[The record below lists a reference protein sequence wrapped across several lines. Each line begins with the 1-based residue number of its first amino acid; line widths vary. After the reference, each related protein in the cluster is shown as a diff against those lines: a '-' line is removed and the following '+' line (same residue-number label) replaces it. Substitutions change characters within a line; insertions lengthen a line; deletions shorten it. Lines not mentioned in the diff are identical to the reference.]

1 MLIKLNKLVL
11 VCAMLV
17 LHFTAVSPV
26 KADEGLDLVIDEG
39 LIVPWEINNIAPGS
53 SGVVPVDIRN
63 AGSISGYMAVWI
75 DGITDTEGENPE
87 AETGNTE
94 EPGELSQYLTLNISG
109 GNISPYTASP
119 DFELPIALNEFPQ
132 SSIHPLQLSDQPLQ
146 VGGTI
151 QLQWEWAI
159 PPQTTNVIQGD
170 SVSFNIHYIL
180 TQDLLVQKPST
191 PTPAISGGG
200 AWPEKPAKPDTEA
213 DEQKT
218 SETQTAAFSDNNTRT
233 YYSPDGKL
241 IIIVPQETRVISA
254 GNEELLYIIIT
265 LSDYPPL
272 KPQNNILLSPIY
284 DVTTFTVG
292 GSYEYAELDRQVII
306 VIEFDNDKLPEG
318 FSSVYAAWYDVNS
331 GWVKLTD
338 VLEINHE
345 AGILTVVT
353 TQLSNIAVF
362 AETDMANDFIEVI
375 PSPTDDSLKPTLPDS
390 RTPQSKTD
398 IKSTSA
404 AKSTLM
410 REILSQTSLAI
421 AGSGTLAMATLA
433 YFERKRRN
441 SRRKGVLTSNTKY

>member
-1 MLIKLNKLVL
+1 MPS
-11 VCAMLV
+11 
-17 LHFTAVSPV
+17 T
-26 KADEGLDLVIDEG
+26 
-39 LIVPWEINNIAPGS
+39 
-53 SGVVPVDIRN
+53 
-63 AGSISGYMAVWI
+63 
-75 DGITDTEGENPE
+75 
-87 AETGNTE
+87 
-94 EPGELSQYLTLNISG
+94 
-109 GNISPYTASP
+109 
-119 DFELPIALNEFPQ
+119 
-132 SSIHPLQLSDQPLQ
+132 
-146 VGGTI
+146 
-151 QLQWEWAI
+151 
-159 PPQTTNVIQGD
+159 
-170 SVSFNIHYIL
+170 
-180 TQDLLVQKPST
+180 ST
-191 PTPAISGGG
+191 PTISGGG
-200 AWPEKPAKPDTEA
+200 HWPEDTSDSVTQYDDNEVI
-213 DEQKT
+213 DDITDSDVETDTGTTTISDDTKT
-218 SETQTAAFSDNNTRT
+218 TKVF
-233 YYSPDGKL
+233 YSSDGKL
-241 IIIVPQETRVISA
+241 IIIVPQETMLISS
-254 GNEELLYIIIT
+254 GNEELSYISIT
-265 LSDYPPL
+265 LSLDTL
-272 KPQNNILLSPIY
+272 LIPQNNTLISPIY
-284 DVTTFTVG
+284 DVTTFTAEG
-292 GSYEYAELDRQVII
+292 QYEYAELDRQVII

-441 SRRKGVLTSNTKY
+441 SKRKGVLTSNTKY